1 MEVMKK
7 SLAHHYQ
14 SVTLIDLS
22 SHKLKVVFAD
32 SLPETASVQRLY
44 FRVKSA
50 W

>member
-7 SLAHHYQ
+7 SLGHHYQ

-22 SHKLKVVFAD
+22 SHRLKVVFAD
-32 SLPETASVQRLY
+32 PLPEAASVQRLH

-50 W
+50 